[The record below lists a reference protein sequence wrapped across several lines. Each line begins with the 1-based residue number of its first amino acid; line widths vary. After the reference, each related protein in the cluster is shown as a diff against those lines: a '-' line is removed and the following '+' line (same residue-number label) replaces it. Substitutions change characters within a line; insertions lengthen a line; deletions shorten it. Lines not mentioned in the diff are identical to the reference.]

1 MSVEF
6 KKSPWKNKKL
16 VATFYNKENVKTKSI
31 HFGDSRYSD
40 FTTTGDLDQRKRY
53 LLRSRNPTLWKSPY
67 NASSLARYI
76 LWGPSR
82 SKKENME
89 LFSKRFKLKLKK

>member
-16 VATFYNKENVKTKSI
+16 VATFYNKEDVKTKSI

-40 FTTTGDLDQRKRY
+40 YTTTGDIEQRKRY

-67 NASSLARYI
+67 NASSLARWI
-76 LWGPSR
+76 LWGSSR
-82 SKKENME
+82 SKKENMK
-89 LFSKRFKLKLKK
+89 LFSKRFKLNLKK